1 MNIPNNIQHIEIYY
15 DGRCGM
21 CCTFHE
27 WVNKQGRAYPVQF
40 VPYQSARA
48 EEWFPG
54 VNELEPE
61 REMIVRTDDG
71 TLYRAAEGWVLCLLS
86 CTKYQGIARR
96 LASPILMPV
105 AEKTCHALA
114 SRRHGLS
121 KVFFRRKDNEVAAAL
136 HQMPGQQCEGECHLA
151 AHGEI
156 PDGLF

>member
-1 MNIPNNIQHIEIYY
+1 MKIPNNIQHIEVYY

-27 WVNKQGRAYPVQF
+27 WVNKQERAYPVYF

-54 VNELEPE
+54 VNQLEPE

-71 TLYRAAEGWVLCLLS
+71 SLYRAAEGWVLCLLS
-86 CTKYQGIARR
+86 CRKFQGVARR
-96 LASPILMPV
+96 LTSPVLMPV

-114 SRRHGLS
+114 ARRHGLS
-121 KVFFRRKDNEVAAAL
+121 KIFFRKKDREVAAEL
-136 HQMPGQQCEGECHLA
+136 HRMPSEECA
-151 AHGEI
+151 GTCSNI
-156 PDGLF
+156 PDGLI